1 MMTDTHLLSPSARA
15 WWRLQQ
21 AAAPTP
27 LQGSASDFAERLSL
41 CDMQLAQGRG
51 RSLQGFALG
60 ISSRQPQPDFTQ
72 QWLLM
77 RFDSFLYLERLIVAP
92 ACRRRG
98 VGGELL
104 QQTLQWARE
113 RGLARVCCQVHERP
127 SNRVAQAF
135 VEAMGFAAIES
146 VMLPSRD
153 IVGLY
158 QRSSATA
165 MP

>member
-1 MMTDTHLLSPSARA
+1 MMTDKHVLSPSARA

-21 AAAPTP
+21 AAAPTA
-27 LQGSASDFAERLSL
+27 LQGSASDFTERLTL
-41 CDMQLAQGRG
+41 CDMQLASGQDAG
-51 RSLQGFALG
+51 LQGFALG

-77 RFDSFLYLERLIVAP
+77 RFDSFLYLDRLVVAA

-98 VGGELL
+98 VGRELL

-113 RGLARVCCQVHERP
+113 RGLERVCCQVHERP
-127 SNRVAQAF
+127 PNRAAQAF
-135 VEAMGFAAIES
+135 VEAMGFAPIES